1 MTTTIQETFLELDW
15 GDEEQARQA
24 RAARAAQLQEEG
36 YMCTYQN
43 LYTVYG
49 YRVFLLEA
57 TKLESIEEPSSIPQS
72 SSSKTRDRPVLRQRR
87 NHLPSFEER

>member
-1 MTTTIQETFLELDW
+1 LTKAIQETFLELDW

-24 RAARAAQLQEEG
+24 RAVRATQLEEEG
-36 YMCTYQN
+36 YVCTYKN

-57 TKLESIEEPSSIPQS
+57 TKPEPVEEIVATGDTAV
-72 SSSKTRDRPVLRQRR
+72 KGKDRPVLRSRR
-87 NHLPSFEER
+87 SNHLPSFEER

>member
-1 MTTTIQETFLELDW
+1 LTKTIQETFLELDW

-24 RAARAAQLQEEG
+24 RTMRAAQLEEEG
-36 YMCTYQN
+36 YVCAYKN

-57 TKLESIEEPSSIPQS
+57 TKPEPVEDTP
-72 SSSKTRDRPVLRQRR
+72 SKNKDRPVLRPRR
-87 NHLPSFEER
+87 SNHLPSFEER

>member
-15 GDEEQARQA
+15 GDEDQARQA

-36 YMCTYQN
+36 YICTYQN

-57 TKLESIEEPSSIPQS
+57 NKMESMQEPLSESQPSSA
-72 SSSKTRDRPVLRQRR
+72 KTKDRPVLRQRR

>member
-72 SSSKTRDRPVLRQRR
+72 SSSKTKDRPVLRSRR